1 MSEQHIQNQI
11 LLALSEAGCTVWRQ
25 NTGLAW
31 VGTPIQLSNGDV
43 LLKNPRRLHVG
54 LCKGSSDI
62 IGMAPCGRMLA
73 VEVKTQYGKPTQ
85 DQLNFISQVNSKGG
99 IAAIARTV
107 DQALRLV
114 DT

>member
-1 MSEQHIQNQI
+1 MSEKNLQSQI

-31 VGTPIQLSNGDV
+31 VGDAIQLANGDV

-62 IGMAPCGRMLA
+62 VGIHPDGRFLAP
-73 VEVKTQYGKPTQ
+73 EVKTPIGRATKE
-85 DQLNFISQVNSKGG
+85 QLNFIRMVNEKGG
-99 IAAIARTV
+99 VAGVVRSV
-107 DQALRLV
+107 DEALKLIS
-114 DT
+114 